1 MPPPEIK
8 TQENVFFD
16 EQGNEIKREIVEIFE
31 PTIEELITQVEAELW
46 EKLEELRNLKSQ

>member
-16 EQGNEIKREIVEIFE
+16 EQGNEIKREIVEVFE

>member
-31 PTIEELITQVEAELW
+31 PTTEELIAQVEAELW

>member
-1 MPPPEIK
+1 MPTHELK

-16 EQGNEIKREIVEIFE
+16 EQGKEIKREIVEIFE
-31 PTIEELITQVEAELW
+31 PTIKGLITQVEAELW

>member
-1 MPPPEIK
+1 MLPPEIK

-31 PTIEELITQVEAELW
+31 PTTEELIAQVEAELW